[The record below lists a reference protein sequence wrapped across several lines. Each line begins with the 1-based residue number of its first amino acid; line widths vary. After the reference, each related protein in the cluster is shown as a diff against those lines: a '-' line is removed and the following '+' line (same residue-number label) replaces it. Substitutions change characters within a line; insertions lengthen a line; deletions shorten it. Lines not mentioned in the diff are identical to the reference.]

1 MTDIFKKPVFWIV
14 VFAIIVC
21 TLAGVYFL
29 TNSEYGT
36 LKQEKDRHTEE
47 IADTGSLVMSQTAD
61 SDNSLPHNNQTDNSQ
76 AGFTGSY
83 VDNMGS
89 SLTIRKNAD
98 GSYVVDF
105 GIYKFT
111 FLENAA
117 GTYDSQ
123 TNVLHFSGTV
133 DGGSTLAAD
142 ITADASGCLTVTLT
156 ESPSNTDSLGAGAVF
171 SFWPCVNR

>member
-29 TNSEYGT
+29 TNSECGT

-61 SDNSLPHNNQTDNSQ
+61 SDNSLPHNNQTDNNQ
-76 AGFTGSY
+76 ADFTGSY
-83 VDNMGS
+83 VDDMGS

-98 GSYVVDF
+98 GSYTVDF

-111 FLENAA
+111 YVENAA

-123 TNVLHFSGTV
+123 TNTLHFSGTA

-142 ITADASGCLTVTLT
+142 ITADASRCLTVTLT
-156 ESPSNTDSLGAGAVF
+156 ESPSDTDSLGAGAVF
-171 SFWPCVNR
+171 SFWPRVNR

>member
-83 VDNMGS
+83 VDNM
-89 SLTIRKNAD
+89 
-98 GSYVVDF
+98 
-105 GIYKFT
+105 
-111 FLENAA
+111 
-117 GTYDSQ
+117 
-123 TNVLHFSGTV
+123 
-133 DGGSTLAAD
+133 
-142 ITADASGCLTVTLT
+142 
-156 ESPSNTDSLGAGAVF
+156 
-171 SFWPCVNR
+171 